1 MTDQATKDVQPNRV
15 IIRHRSGSMANHI
28 EEFPLAL
35 YKAISIGRTATSAVK
50 YDPERDDLVS
60 RVHAKIEQDPS
71 DPTRF
76 TIEDLSSRNGTFVN
90 KQRILGV
97 AIVKPGDVIQLGTGG
112 PEFEFD
118 LDPPQRA

>member
-1 MTDQATKDVQPNRV
+1 MTDQATKDVPPNRV
-15 IIRHRSGSMANHI
+15 IIRHRSGSKANEI
-28 EEFPLAL
+28 EEFPLTLYRAL
-35 YKAISIGRTATSAVK
+35 SIGRTATSAVK

-90 KQRILGV
+90 KQRIIGV
-97 AIVKPGDVIQLGTGG
+97 AIVKPGDVIQLGLGG